1 MLRFILSTL
10 VVIAAWATLV
20 VFGTLAGWWREP
32 LTSDPDT
39 GAFMAAAKEQIDTE
53 YNGNVAFVLLK
64 NGKAYGEHFRS
75 VGNPV
80 DGDTLFQTASLS
92 KWVSAWGVMS
102 LVDAGKLDLDAP
114 VSKYLTRWELPPSE
128 FDNGEVTVRRL
139 LSHTAGLTDGLG
151 YGGFAPGEKIQPLT
165 ESLTKAADASP
176 GKDGKVQVGVQ
187 PGEEFNYSGGGYTLL
202 QLLVEEV
209 SGQSFNDYMVAN
221 IFKPLGMDRTTYVLE
236 EPVQSNVAVL
246 YDEAGKPATHY
257 RFASLA
263 ATSLYTSTNDLTRFI
278 DAQLAGSEDQ
288 PIGRKILTPETVQ
301 EMRLPHASQMGAD
314 IWGLGTMLYAPNNTG
329 GFIIGHDGNNEP
341 AINTAARF
349 DPDSGDG
356 IIILETG
363 NKLLATELAG
373 EWIFWR
379 TGNVD
384 FLMVTMESK
393 DMIRTVLLGWIV
405 IIIFALFLAWRSR
418 RAKKKRP
425 SLA

>member
-1 MLRFILSTL
+1 MLRYILSAL
-10 VVIAAWATLV
+10 IVMAAWAVLV
-20 VFGTLAGWWREP
+20 VFGTLEGWWREP
-32 LTSDPDT
+32 LTSNSDT
-39 GAFMAAAKEQIDTE
+39 SAFMAAAKERIDAE
-53 YNGNVAFVLLK
+53 YKGNVAFVLLQ
-64 NGKAYGEHFRS
+64 NGKAYGEHFKS
-75 VGNPV
+75 VGDPV

-114 VSKYLTRWELPPSE
+114 ISKYLTRWKLPPSE
-128 FDNGEVTVRRL
+128 FDNDEVTVRRL

-176 GKDGKVQVGVQ
+176 GKDGRVHVGGQ

-221 IFKPLGMDRTTYVLE
+221 IFKPLGMNRSTYILE

-246 YDEAGKPATHY
+246 YDTTGKPATHY

-278 DAQLAGSEDQ
+278 NAQLADTEGE
-288 PIGRKILTPETVQ
+288 PIGRKILTPDLVG
-301 EMRLPHASQMGAD
+301 EMRLAHASQMGAD
-314 IWGLGTMLYAPNNTG
+314 IWGLGTMLYAPNNNG
-329 GFIIGHDGNNEP
+329 DFIIGHDGNNEP
-341 AINTAARF
+341 AINTSARF

-373 EWIFWR
+373 EWTFWR

-384 FLMVTMESK
+384 FLMVTAESEN
-393 DMIRTVLLGWIV
+393 MIRTILMG
-405 IIIFALFLAWRSR
+405 
-418 RAKKKRP
+418 
-425 SLA
+425 